1 MGVSTG
7 QSADEVRLR
16 RTSGPPLTGAWAW
29 AVSALLVAGA
39 LAASRLHG
47 EDLMVYRAGAR
58 VFAEHPADLY
68 ARVLPLDDGRA
79 LPFTYP
85 PFAAFAMLPL
95 AFLPQWAATVVN
107 AGAGLA
113 LLWLVCRDF
122 APRLAAVLPE
132 RVRPWCTAPLLLGVL
147 CWTAPFRDSF
157 NFGQI
162 NIIVFGLVYLACTRL
177 GLGFL
182 AGVVLGL
189 LGGVKLTPLA
199 LGLVPLAWGRWKMVL
214 GIFTGF
220 AGSLLL
226 LMAVAPGLSKQYWL
240 QVIRD
245 PSRVG
250 GIGYFDNISFEGVV
264 ARLLTDMKG
273 VWFLGVLVI
282 VALTLMA
289 LMGLRGRLD
298 LPAQLGL
305 GATAMLLISPI
316 SWTHHATWLPLMVYG
331 WLCVGRV
338 TGRLRWAFA
347 VVSAMI
353 VIVMGVGFRGIG
365 WDSVPYDLFSVHPWA
380 KIVACVPAA
389 LMLLGTCF
397 AFSAVLTMRGRPG
410 LFEVPRT
417 LVPRTLLRRSRRPE
431 PIPSS
436 EISE

>member
-7 QSADEVRLR
+7 QRADAVRLR
-16 RTSGPPLTGAWAW
+16 RTPGAPHSGAWVW
-29 AVSALLVAGA
+29 VLSAVLVAGA
-39 LAASRLHG
+39 LTASRLHG
-47 EDLMVYRAGAR
+47 QDLMVYRAGAR
-58 VFAEHPADLY
+58 AFVENPSGLY
-68 ARVLPLDDGRA
+68 APVLPLDDGHF

-85 PFAAFAMLPL
+85 PFAALVMLPL

-107 AGAGLA
+107 VGASLG

-132 RVRPWCTAPLLLGVL
+132 PVRPWCTAPLLLGVL
-147 CWTAPFRDSF
+147 CWTSPFRDSF
-157 NFGQI
+157 GFGQI

-199 LGLVPLAWGRWKMVL
+199 LGLVPLAWGRWKTVL
-214 GIFTGF
+214 GMFTGF

-226 LMAVAPGLSKQYWL
+226 SAAVAPGLSKQYWL

-250 GIGYFDNISFEGVV
+250 GIGYFDNVSLEGVI
-264 ARLLTDMKG
+264 ARLGTDMKG
-273 VWFLGVLVI
+273 VWFLGVLVV

-289 LMGLRGRLD
+289 LMGLRGRID

-316 SWTHHATWLPLMVYG
+316 SWTHHATWLPVMVYG
-331 WLCVGRV
+331 WLCVGKV

-347 VVSAMI
+347 ALSGII

-365 WDSVPYDLFSVHPWA
+365 WDTVPYDLFSVHPWA
-380 KIVACVPAA
+380 RIVACIPAA
-389 LMLLGTCF
+389 LMLFGTCCAF
-397 AFSAVLTMRGRPG
+397 AAVLTMRGRPG

-417 LVPRTLLRRSRRPE
+417 LLRRSRRPD
-431 PIPSS
+431 PVPSS